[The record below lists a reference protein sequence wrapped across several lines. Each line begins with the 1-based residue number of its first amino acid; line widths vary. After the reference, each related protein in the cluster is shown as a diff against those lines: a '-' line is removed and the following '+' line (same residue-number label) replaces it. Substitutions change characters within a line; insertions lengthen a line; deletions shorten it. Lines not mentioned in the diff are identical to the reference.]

1 MLMYADAG
9 KTRSLFFDVD
19 SGIFKEQ
26 LVSSNHDA
34 CPLGGQL
41 LSTMRLICILF
52 YSVFIIAMSHFPLAP
67 PSQGDRCPQ
76 GLGTALTA
84 AEGQLMTPRENITTD
99 IQQVLLDV
107 SRRHSPSTQAT
118 GLNTC

>member
-1 MLMYADAG
+1 MLVLEAVNYCQQYV
-9 KTRSLFFDVD
+9 LF
-19 SGIFKEQ
+19 
-26 LVSSNHDA
+26 
-34 CPLGGQL
+34 
-41 LSTMRLICILF
+41 LF

-76 GLGTALTA
+76 GLGTAHTA

-107 SRRHSPSTQAT
+107 SRHHSPSTQAT